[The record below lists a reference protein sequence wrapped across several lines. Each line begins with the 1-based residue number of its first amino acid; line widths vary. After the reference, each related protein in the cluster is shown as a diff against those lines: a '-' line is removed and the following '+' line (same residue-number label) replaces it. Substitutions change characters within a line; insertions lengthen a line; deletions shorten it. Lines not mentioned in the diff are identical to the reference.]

1 MIKHAIAKREA
12 LAFPLFLWFWF
23 GCGFSRRGIWFF
35 YLALSELWG
44 RAGAPTPPGLG
55 RLPQDPAKPTKAY
68 SPAFCARSFG
78 SAHLSW
84 PSSLAGRAPGGRCG
98 PFLFFAKSP
107 PRSFSLAPLAP
118 SNKVEMAR
126 KAARLLPC
134 PDEILPGGPRWD
146 LGCWYW
152 GRVFARPWAGCRVR
166 PCAGGAAGRSASPK
180 PGPPARASCLA
191 GRGPCPPAAKR
202 RPPGAAPRVALMIPG
217 HIIIPLY
224 GF

>member
-1 MIKHAIAKREA
+1 M
-12 LAFPLFLWFWF
+12 PSLFF
-23 GCGFSRRGIWFF
+23 CGFGSGVGFLDGVSGSFTLPYQNCGDAPAPPHPPAWGGCPRTPQSLPRLILLPFAPAR
-35 YLALSELWG
+35 LAPPTFPGPAPPPVVLPA
-44 RAGAPTPPGLG
+44 AGAG
-55 RLPQDPAKPTKAY
+55 
-68 SPAFCARSFG
+68 
-78 SAHLSW
+78 H
-84 PSSLAGRAPGGRCG
+84 
-98 PFLFFAKSP
+98 FFFSRIP

-146 LGCWYW
+146 LGYWYW

-166 PCAGGAAGRSASPK
+166 PCAGGAAGRFASPK

-202 RPPGAAPRVALMIPG
+202 RPPGAAPAL
-217 HIIIPLY
+217 PL
-224 GF
+224 